1 MANASPSTGDLG
13 AAELAPLGSPLFAQS
28 YLYPVIATGVLL
40 AAWEL
45 LTRYGNISPLILPS
59 PSAILM
65 TTVEKFPLL
74 MQMSVVTVYEFVLG
88 FGLAILIGLPL
99 GALIVYAR
107 PFEVTFYPLLV
118 AFQTIP
124 KAAIAPVFIVWLGTG
139 ATSKILIAFAISF
152 FPIVVD
158 TIIGLRSSQP
168 ETIYLARSMGAS
180 PFQVFW
186 HVRFPNA
193 LPAIFGGLKVAST
206 LAVIGAIV
214 GEFVSSDS
222 GLGYLLLVANGELN
236 TRLVFACV
244 LVLTALGLVFYFAI
258 EASERVL
265 VRWHVSARNAEAA
278 ATGES

>member
-1 MANASPSTGDLG
+1 MTNPSASTDDLG
-13 AAELAPLGSPLFAQS
+13 VAGLVPIGTRNSLF
-28 YLYPVIATGVLL
+28 YLYPIVATVILFV
-40 AAWEL
+40 AWEL
-45 LTRYGNISPLILPS
+45 VARYGKISPLILPP
-59 PSAILM
+59 PSEILK
-65 TTVEKFPLL
+65 TTVANFPVL
-74 MQMSVVTVYEFVLG
+74 MNMSAVTAYEFVLG
-88 FGLAILIGLPL
+88 FVLAIAIGMPL

-107 PFEVTFYPLLV
+107 PVEMTFYPLLV

-139 ATSKILIAFAISF
+139 STSKVLIAFAISF

-168 ETIYLARSMGAS
+168 ETIYLARSIGAT
-180 PFQVFW
+180 PFQVFRY
-186 HVRFPNA
+186 VRFPNA

-236 TRLVFACV
+236 TQLVFACV
-244 LVLTALGLVFYFAI
+244 LVLTALGLAFFFTI
-258 EASERVL
+258 EALEKVC
-265 VRWHVSARNAEAA
+265 VRWHVSARQAEAA
-278 ATGES
+278 ASGE

>member
-1 MANASPSTGDLG
+1 MDLPSVPAGNLG
-13 AAELAPLGSPLFAQS
+13 PVELLPLGMRRSSS
-28 YLYPVIATGVLL
+28 YLYPL
-40 AAWEL
+40 AATVVLFAVWEL
-45 LTRYGNISPLILPS
+45 ATRYGNISPLILPA
-59 PSAILM
+59 PSRILA
-65 TTVEKFPLL
+65 TTVEQFSVIMK
-74 MQMSVVTVYEFVLG
+74 MSAVTAYEFVLG
-88 FGLAILIGLPL
+88 FILAVVIGLPL

-107 PFEVTFYPLLV
+107 PVEMTFYPLLV

-124 KAAIAPVFIVWLGTG
+124 KAAIAPILIVWLGTG
-139 ATSKILIAFAISF
+139 ITSKVLIAFAISF

-168 ETIYLARSMGAS
+168 ETIYLVRAMGAT

-214 GEFVSSDS
+214 GEFVSSDT
-222 GLGYLLLVANGELN
+222 GLGYLLLVANGDLD

-244 LVLTALGLVFYFAI
+244 LVLTLLGLVFFFAI
-258 EASERVL
+258 EAMERVF
-265 VRWHVSARNAEAA
+265 VRWHVSAREAEAA
-278 ATGES
+278 ASGE

>member
-1 MANASPSTGDLG
+1 MVNASTSTSDLG
-13 AAELAPLGSPLFAQS
+13 AAELAPLGSRISLS
-28 YLYPVIATGVLL
+28 YVYPIIATLVLF

-45 LTRYGNISPLILPS
+45 LTRYGNISPLILPA
-59 PSAILM
+59 PSEILA
-65 TTVEKFPLL
+65 TAVEKFPVL

-88 FGLAILIGLPL
+88 FGLAIVIGLPL

-107 PFEVTFYPLLV
+107 PIEMTFYPLLV
-118 AFQTIP
+118 AFQTVP

-139 ATSKILIAFAISF
+139 ATSKVLIAFAISF
-152 FPIVVD
+152 FPVMVD

-168 ETIYLARSMGAS
+168 ETIYLARSIGAS

-258 EASERVL
+258 EALERVC

-278 ATGES
+278 ARGE